1 MNRRLIAVLVMLL
14 GVVFLVRPYES
25 HAETQMQKIERQ
37 LKEIQAQMNAAAEN
51 KKEAER
57 RSEDLTNKK
66 GACQDG
72 HVYAAQADSADVGSA
87 RRDAGQ
93 DRRR

>member
-25 HAETQMQKIERQ
+25 HAETKMQKIERE
-37 LKEIQAQMNAAAEN
+37 LKEIQAQMNAAAES

-66 GACQDG
+66 
-72 HVYAAQADSADVGSA
+72 
-87 RRDAGQ
+87 DAGQ
-93 DRRR
+93 DGYVYAA